1 LRIGPV
7 VGFFKAQGADNAKT
21 MWGAAMRL
29 KLNDALGVEG
39 SLHYRTE
46 EYNQGSVK
54 VTSWPVMVTG
64 LIYPIPMLY
73 GAIGAGWYNSS
84 AEITLYPGAPIVSET
99 QQDFGWHFGG
109 GVELPLGT
117 AATLVGDLRYV
128 YLNYDFQNVPGSS
141 SITSNFY
148 VIDVSLLFNL

>member
-1 LRIGPV
+1 
-7 VGFFKAQGADNAKT
+7 
-21 MWGAAMRL
+21 
-29 KLNDALGVEG
+29 
-39 SLHYRTE
+39 
-46 EYNQGSVK
+46 
-54 VTSWPVMVTG
+54 MVTG

-84 AEITLYPGAPIVSET
+84 AEITLFPGATPITET
-99 QQDFGWHFGG
+99 HQDVGWHFGG
-109 GVELPLGT
+109 GVELPLGS

-148 VIDVSLLFNL
+148 VVDVSLLFTL